1 MRAGGGEAFVCV
13 LLEVRKHGRPK
24 KTHVVDDE
32 QWSIGVSFG

>member
-1 MRAGGGEAFVCV
+1 VCV

-32 QWSIGVSFG
+32 QWSIGVSLASS